1 MWEVTSAA
9 LFLMGCSSVTQGGL
23 KLAVACMDCHYQR
36 GRTGFAAPNYIP
48 SRIFLVNPIA
58 DAYTPTHPAKWCFMK
73 LSLISRT
80 FQPAASAHPGSTP
93 QPPNPFTTI
102 ASSSSIM
109 NAAHLACKLCIR
121 KLALHSSIL
130 GSDPIHAYSWNSK
143 PYPGTCGVASPTHL
157 PGGQRWQGDDQ
168 SSARLLYLPRPSPKR
183 ATSIFLTD
191 TPIRL
196 LPVTMMTAQ

>member
-1 MWEVTSAA
+1 MILHGQAA
-9 LFLMGCSSVTQGGL
+9 MNVGSDICGVLLDGFFFSHTGRPEACCSMYGL
-23 KLAVACMDCHYQR
+23 SLSKGKNRIYGPKLYSL
-36 GRTGFAAPNYIP
+36 TNIP
-48 SRIFLVNPIA
+48 GESYSRCI
-58 DAYTPTHPAKWCFMK
+58 YTHPHPAKWCFMK

-102 ASSSSIM
+102 ASSSSSIM

-143 PYPGTCGVASPTHL
+143 PYPGTCSGGLSNSSSRRSKVARGRPEQCQAAIPT
-157 PGGQRWQGDDQ
+157 QTQ
-168 SSARLLYLPRPSPKR
+168 SQTCYQHISH
-183 ATSIFLTD
+183 
-191 TPIRL
+191 
-196 LPVTMMTAQ
+196 